1 MFQSSPVFSSFSV
14 NDLNEARS
22 FYQDTL
28 GCTTAEDSMGLRLTF
43 PNGHTIY
50 IYQKDDHQPAAFTV
64 LNFPVDSI
72 DAAIDELIQR
82 GVVLERYDVLPA
94 PQDEKRVL
102 RGKAAGMGPDIA
114 WFKDPAGNV
123 LAVLEA

>member
-1 MFQSSPVFSSFSV
+1 MFTNSPVFSSFSV
-14 NDLNEARS
+14 RDLDEART

-28 GCTTAEDSMGLRLTF
+28 GCAVTDVMMGLQMDF
-43 PNGHTIY
+43 PNGSSVY
-50 IYQKDDHQPAAFTV
+50 VYQKNDHQPASFTV

-72 DAAIDELIQR
+72 DVAIDQLAQKGIELD
-82 GVVLERYDVLPA
+82 RYDFLPA
-94 PQDEKRVL
+94 EQDEKGVL
-102 RGKAAGMGPDIA
+102 RGKTAGMGPDIA

>member
-14 NDLNEARS
+14 NDLNQARS

-28 GCTTAEDSMGLRLTF
+28 GCMVEEDMMGLRLTF
-43 PNGHTIY
+43 PNGHAVY
-50 IYQKDDHQPAAFTV
+50 IYQKDDHQPAGFTV

-72 DAAIDELIQR
+72 DAAIDELTSK

>member
-14 NDLNEARS
+14 DDLNEARS

-28 GCTTAEDSMGLRLTF
+28 GCTVEEDMMGLRLTF
-43 PNGHTIY
+43 PNGHIVY
-50 IYQKDDHQPAAFTV
+50 IYQKDDHQPAVFTV

-72 DAAIDELIQR
+72 DAAIDELMQKE
-82 GVVLERYDVLPA
+82 VVFERYDSLPA
-94 PQDEKRVL
+94 PQDDKGVL
-102 RGKAAGMGPDIA
+102 RGKAAGIGPDIV